1 MSYDYSIIPPPG
13 DKEIVWNQN
22 GAIIMNYETL
32 VGIITGA
39 IPFKVNVTENRI
51 DGTIDTEL
59 IGPW

>member
-1 MSYDYSIIPPPG
+1 MSYDYSGVQPPG
-13 DKEIVWNQN
+13 DKEIVWNQD